1 MITSQKLEPYENEID
16 EKGMIVYETVPRA
29 LRVYVGGKEGGYV
42 LLKEP
47 ENINEIVK
55 KFEELENHA
64 VESSN

>member
-1 MITSQKLEPYENEID
+1 
-16 EKGMIVYETVPRA
+16 MIVYETVPRD

-55 KFEELENHA
+55 KCEELENHA